1 MRMMSMSSVEI
12 EAASDW
18 PALVDALE
26 AAHRGPRAQLDDL
39 LLRAGEEAW
48 LNRAAWIEGDALGLK
63 SVTIFPANTS
73 RTPPLASINGVMMVF
88 SGETGEIEAVLDG
101 AALTVWK
108 TVADS
113 ALGVKQ
119 LAREDA
125 EELLIVGAGTI
136 ARRAPEAFLAVC
148 PSLKCVRLWNRTHAR
163 AEEAVAALRERSIAA
178 EIADDLE
185 AAARKSDIISCATMS
200 TEPVIRGDWLKPG
213 AHLDLI
219 GAYRPD
225 MREADDA
232 ALTRGRLFV
241 DCRDTTIG
249 EIGELIIPMAAG
261 VISAADVL
269 ADHYD
274 LAQGAQGRTGPDDI
288 TIFKNGGGAHLD
300 LMTARFF
307 LARTPPTGE
316 G

>member
-1 MRMMSMSSVEI
+1 MIGGAEI
-12 EAASDW
+12 EAAGDW
-18 PALVDALE
+18 PALVNALA

-39 LLRAGEEAW
+39 LLRAGEDAW

-63 SVTIFPANTS
+63 SVTIFPGNTA
-73 RTPPLASINGVMMVF
+73 RTPPLPSINGVMMVF
-88 SGETGEIEAVLDG
+88 DGQTGEIEAALDG

-113 ALGVKQ
+113 ALGVRQ
-119 LAREDA
+119 LARDEAED
-125 EELLIVGAGTI
+125 LLIVGAGTI
-136 ARRAPEAFLAVC
+136 ARRAPEAFLAVR
-148 PSLKCVRLWNRTHAR
+148 PGLKRIRLWNRTRER
-163 AEEAVAALRERSIAA
+163 AEEAVAALRERGIAGEVA
-178 EIADDLE
+178 GDLE
-185 AAARKSDIISCATMS
+185 AAVRAADIISCATMS
-200 TEPVIRGDWLKPG
+200 TEPVIRGDWLKAG

-225 MREADDA
+225 MREADDT

-241 DCRDTTIG
+241 DRRDTTIG
-249 EIGELIIPMAAG
+249 EIGELIIPMESG
-261 VISAADVL
+261 MISQGDVL

-274 LAQGAQGRTGPDDI
+274 LARGAAGRAGPDDI

-307 LARTPPTGE
+307 MNRLAESGD

>member
-1 MRMMSMSSVEI
+1 MRMIGGAEMDT
-12 EAASDW
+12 AGDW
-18 PALVDALE
+18 AALVGALE
-26 AAHRGPRAQLDDL
+26 EAHRGPRARLDDL
-39 LLRAGEEAW
+39 LMRAGDNAW

-63 SVTIFPANTS
+63 SVTIFPGNTA

-88 SGETGEIEAVLDG
+88 DGQTGEIDAVLDG

-125 EELLIVGAGTI
+125 EELLMVGAGTI
-136 ARRAPEAFLAVC
+136 ARRAPEAFLAVRR
-148 PSLKCVRLWNRTHAR
+148 SLKRVRLWNRTRER
-163 AEEAVAALRERSIAA
+163 AEEAVAALRERGIAA
-178 EIADDLE
+178 EVAPDLE
-185 AAARKSDIISCATMS
+185 AAVRMADIVSCATMS
-200 TEPVIRGDWLKPG
+200 TEPVIRGDWLKAG

-225 MREADDA
+225 MREADDT
-232 ALTRGRLFV
+232 ALRRGRLFV

-249 EIGELIIPMAAG
+249 EIGELIIPMESG
-261 VISAADVL
+261 VILETDVL

-274 LAQGAQGRTGPDDI
+274 LARGAQGRTAADDI

-300 LMTARFF
+300 LMSARFF
-307 LARTPPTGE
+307 MARLE
-316 G
+316 

>member
-1 MRMMSMSSVEI
+1 MRMISG
-12 EAASDW
+12 AAIDAAGDW
-18 PALVDALE
+18 PLLVDALA

-39 LLRAGEEAW
+39 LLRAGEDAW
-48 LNRAAWIEGDALGLK
+48 LNRAAWIKGDALGLK
-63 SVTIFPANTS
+63 SVTIFPGNTQ

-88 SGETGEIEAVLDG
+88 SGQTGEIEAALDG

-113 ALGVKQ
+113 ALGVRQ

-125 EELLIVGAGTI
+125 EELLMVGAGTI
-136 ARRAPEAFLAVC
+136 ARRAPEAFLAVR
-148 PSLKCVRLWNRTHAR
+148 PSLARVRLWNRTRER
-163 AEEAVAALRERSIAA
+163 ADEAAAALRERGIAA
-178 EIADDLE
+178 EVADDLE
-185 AAARKSDIISCATMS
+185 AAARTADIICCATMS
-200 TEPVIRGDWLKPG
+200 TAPVIRGEWLKAG

-225 MREADDA
+225 MREADDT

-249 EIGELIIPMAAG
+249 EIGELIIPMEAG
-261 VISAADVL
+261 VISEADVL

-274 LAQGAQGRTGPDDI
+274 LAQGADGRSGPDDI

-300 LMTARFF
+300 LMTARF
-307 LARTPPTGE
+307 LMARRAKPGD